1 MRKSWL
7 PAYLALGTVWGCS
20 FIFIELGLEFLTP
33 FGVTFIRCALGAI
46 TLIIIARIRKI
57 DLPTDRKVWQK
68 LWVVALLLNVI
79 PGVLF
84 AFAQQY
90 VTSVFASIINA
101 ATPLM
106 TLVFILVIFR
116 EEKLKREQIF
126 GLLIG
131 ALGVMTVVG
140 VWKELGD
147 NQLVGV
153 LALLIA
159 VSCYGA
165 SYPYSTRNVIPGVLF
180 AFAQQYVTSVFAS
193 IINAAT
199 PLMTLVFILVIFR
212 EEKLKRE
219 QIYGLLIGALGV
231 MTVVGVW
238 KELGDNQLVGVIAL
252 LIAVSCYGASYPYS
266 TRNVIPLKLKPEALA
281 AGQLIM
287 AAITLLPLFL
297 INGISNNSYPRQS
310 VIAMLCLGI
319 FGSGFAYIWNFSI
332 TAAAGSAIASSVTYL
347 TPVVAVI
354 VGRLY
359 LGEVIVWH
367 EIVGAIIVIL
377 GALLSQGR
385 LNRLV
390 KTK

>member
-1 MRKSWL
+1 MMRKSWL

-57 DLPTDRKVWQK
+57 NLPTDRKVWQK
-68 LWVVALLLNVI
+68 LWVVALLL
-79 PGVLF
+79 
-84 AFAQQY
+84 
-90 VTSVFASIINA
+90 
-101 ATPLM
+101 
-106 TLVFILVIFR
+106 
-116 EEKLKREQIF
+116 
-126 GLLIG
+126 
-131 ALGVMTVVG
+131 
-140 VWKELGD
+140 
-147 NQLVGV
+147 
-153 LALLIA
+153 
-159 VSCYGA
+159 
-165 SYPYSTRNVIPGVLF
+165 NVIPGVLF

-238 KELGDNQLVGVIAL
+238 KELGDNQLVGVVAL

-297 INGISNNSYPRQS
+297 INGISNDSYPRQS

>member
-1 MRKSWL
+1 MMRKSWL

-20 FIFIELGLEFLTP
+20 FIFIELGLKFLTP

-153 LALLIA
+153 
-159 VSCYGA
+159 
-165 SYPYSTRNVIPGVLF
+165 
-180 AFAQQYVTSVFAS
+180 
-193 IINAAT
+193 
-199 PLMTLVFILVIFR
+199 
-212 EEKLKRE
+212 
-219 QIYGLLIGALGV
+219 
-231 MTVVGVW
+231 
-238 KELGDNQLVGVIAL
+238 IAL

-287 AAITLLPLFL
+287 AAITLLPLFI
-297 INGISNNSYPRQS
+297 INGISNDSYPRQS

-367 EIVGAIIVIL
+367 EIVGAIIVVL